1 MTTTDLPRNAEE
13 AVNALLANG
22 WNYFVAKEFVR
33 TSKEMQEMF
42 DWMVSND
49 TR

>member
-1 MTTTDLPRNAEE
+1 MTITDLPRNAEE

-33 TSKEMQEMF
+33 TSKELQDMF
-42 DWMVSND
+42 DWIASNES
-49 TR
+49 

>member
-1 MTTTDLPRNAEE
+1 MTINELPRNAEE
-13 AVNALLANG
+13 AVNALVANG

-42 DWMVSND
+42 ASNE
-49 TR
+49 

>member
-1 MTTTDLPRNAEE
+1 MTITDLPKNATE

-33 TSKEMQEMF
+33 TSKELQDMF
-42 DWMVSND
+42 DWIASNES
-49 TR
+49 